1 MNRISVKPTWVVENE
16 AGTRLGAELFGML
29 SALHD
34 TGKLTAAAVRLGISY
49 RHAWNLLEGW
59 NGFFG
64 VPLVRF
70 ERGKGTTLTTLGE
83 KLLWAEQRASARLG
97 PQMESLASELN
108 LEINRLVATAASTIR
123 VHASHGFAVARLPD
137 LLRESSH
144 IQLDLRYLGSVE
156 SLASLTRGECDL
168 AGFHV
173 PEGHLGTQALAR
185 YARWLQPAKQRL
197 IHLVT
202 RTQGLFVAKGNPKGI
217 HGLADLA
224 RDDVTFVNRQKGA
237 GTRLLLDQLLD
248 DAGVERED
256 IHGYRTEEFTHAAVA
271 AFVASGMADV
281 AFGVEPPA
289 RQFRLDFVPIA
300 KEQYFLLTL
309 VRTLERPEIRDLL
322 ALLRGSAFDALVAD
336 LPGYAAPLAGEVAT
350 IAEVFPD
357 FDTVAAPG

>member
-16 AGTRLGAELFGML
+16 AGTRLGSELFAML

-34 TGKLTAAAVRLGISY
+34 TGKLTEAAAKLGISY

-185 YARWLQPAKQRL
+185 YARWLQPTKQRL

-202 RTQGLFVAKGNPKGI
+202 RTQGLFVARGNPKAI
-217 HGLADLA
+217 HSLADLA
-224 RDDVTFVNRQKGA
+224 REDVTFVNRQKGA

-256 IHGYRTEEFTHAAVA
+256 IQGYRTEEFTHAAVA

-309 VRTLERPEIRDLL
+309 ARSLDRPEIRDLL
-322 ALLRGSAFDALVAD
+322 ALVRGSAFDALVAD